1 MNYVSKILKLLCT
14 TSIQRNAFLLH
25 RIMAQVESNKIN
37 NQICWTCTMWECML
51 ITAGEAKFTTNFLL
65 KMCHP
70 RGEQRHGNE
79 LQYKVVNGEQL
90 KLHELQESTGELAS
104 VRSVHRGAGC
114 WAGHWGKEAWARGHV
129 YKDMKVSRTRQSCI
143 EGKQV

>member
-1 MNYVSKILKLLCT
+1 
-14 TSIQRNAFLLH
+14 
-25 RIMAQVESNKIN
+25 
-37 NQICWTCTMWECML
+37 MWECML
-51 ITAGEAKFTTNFLL
+51 ITAGEAKFTRNFLL

-114 WAGHWGKEAWARGHV
+114 
-129 YKDMKVSRTRQSCI
+129 
-143 EGKQV
+143 